1 MKTIRPIIEV
11 GKGIPR
17 GKEFRA
23 WIISKGYE
31 TDSPKSKACYVDL
44 EDVTQNMEAAEIWS
58 ELWARFTADFNLGTG
73 KGR

>member
-1 MKTIRPIIEV
+1 MKTIKPVIEV

-23 WIISKGYE
+23 WLESQGYP
-31 TDSPKSKACYVDL
+31 TDSPKSNACYVDL

-58 ELWARFTADFNLGTG
+58 ELWARFSADINIG
-73 KGR
+73 KE